1 MSDAQSNIGDLGA
14 AIRELEDSLQRA
26 ARAAARIHDALPR
39 LERMSAAF
47 QELESIIEAGRRA
60 AADPAQP
67 IAAPATAAAAIIEP
81 SPPALGEPSRPTL
94 VETSAPAGGMPRPSK
109 PKGVAPAKADDGGTP
124 NILRDTVEVAS
135 DIETIAT
142 IGTNGD
148 KLISFRLEFESNPGP
163 LDLRAVDAAVSEHPA
178 VRDVALLDYD
188 GRRATLKVWITATA
202 SATEVQQALTERAS
216 KIVSDG
222 SEVSIIAL
230 EDVA

>member
-1 MSDAQSNIGDLGA
+1 MGDANSNIGDLGA
-14 AIRELEDSLQRA
+14 AIRELEDSLQHA
-26 ARAAARIHDALPR
+26 AAAAARIKDALPR

-47 QELESIIEAGRRA
+47 EELESIIEAGRRA
-60 AADPAQP
+60 AA
-67 IAAPATAAAAIIEP
+67 APAP
-81 SPPALGEPSRPTL
+81 
-94 VETSAPAGGMPRPSK
+94 TSAPATIEPPAPLMADASQPIPIEASAAAARTPRPTK
-109 PKGVAPAKADDGGTP
+109 PKLVGPRETDDNATP
-124 NILRDTVEVAS
+124 NILRDTPAVVP
-135 DIETIAT
+135 DIETIAA

-163 LDLRAVDAAVSEHPA
+163 LDLRAVDDAVSEHPA

-202 SATEVQQALTERAS
+202 SAAEVQKALTERAS

-222 SEVSIIAL
+222 SQVSIIAL